1 MVPALR
7 CHTSVVPEQ
16 YRQWVRNRA
25 RPLAMPH
32 TFTA

>member
-16 YRQWVRNRA
+16 YRERARHRA